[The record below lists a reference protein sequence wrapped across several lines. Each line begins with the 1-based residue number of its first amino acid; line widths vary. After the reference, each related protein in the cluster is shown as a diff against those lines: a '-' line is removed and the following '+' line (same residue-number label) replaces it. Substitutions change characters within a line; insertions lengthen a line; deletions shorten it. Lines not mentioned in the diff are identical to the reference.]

1 MSYYQGNNGINLDLP
16 SQVEFNRR
24 KNVTQDEQLLA
35 LQDNV
40 NELLARNP
48 AGFLSQVYYGL
59 TQGSQVYRFEKN
71 ATFTISSLPGQ
82 AGDSYSITSG
92 TQVVAYIPAV
102 AINISDEDNQNL
114 IKIIS
119 KGDYPVET
127 STFNITNMRTGDV
140 LQNVTLTGAITLQ
153 NASYLG
159 DFDADDYKNKQI
171 TVLNDLELSE
181 TNVIFVS
188 LDLNSDDDWNWVKV
202 GTLLNGKDGYS
213 CFAITEST
221 ATSVL
226 SAVKVGDILI
236 AGETF
241 DYGEYSF
248 EIGDVNTILA
258 LTPTMVLQSKGNV
271 RGPQGETGAQGNPG
285 QNGTNGYTPYIQDGN
300 WYING
305 VDTGVQALGQ
315 DGSDGQDGQSFAMQS
330 GLYSTPANYGE
341 TGNVGPAS
349 ETLQELPTL
358 PQSDITGKGYVVY
371 DPLTTPLA
379 PYYDL
384 YYANNGDVSWTIIH
398 PYSGIKGQDG
408 TDGYT
413 PYIQSGNWYIN
424 GVDTGVPATGPQ
436 GNTGAGI
443 LSMNYEGEW
452 QLANP
457 YNQFDVV
464 YVDLTERTYYIC
476 KTTISA
482 SSASPATD
490 TTNWQEMFAV
500 PLPSGGGATA
510 HIYTNTTLAD
520 HLQEIANNNVETIK
534 FTPSGTIAAPTT
546 KKYEIT
552 FETGGTMTSS
562 ATIASNIIGGLSSS
576 HTLSLNFIPK
586 TDSGSSKTFYAP
598 PIMSNQLNL
607 ALGFELVVDTS
618 SSIFKLYPIA
628 PIPQQGTTG
637 TSLPQTII
645 LYTFGA
651 YGPNAG
657 IGATSLS
664 SLILYY

>member
-1 MSYYQGNNGINLDLP
+1 MSYYQGNNGIKLDLP

-59 TQGSQVYRFEKN
+59 TQGSQVYRFEKDE
-71 ATFTISSLPGQ
+71 TFTISSLPGQ

-92 TQVVAYIPAV
+92 IQVVAYIPAV

-114 IKIIS
+114 VKIIL

-127 STFNITNMRTGDV
+127 STFNITNMRTGEV
-140 LQNVTLTGAITLQ
+140 LQDVTLTGAVTLQ

-248 EIGDVNTILA
+248 DIGDVNTILA

-271 RGPQGETGAQGNPG
+271 RGPQGETGAQGDPG

-315 DGSDGQDGQSFAMQS
+315 DGANGQDGQSFAMQS

-349 ETLQELPTL
+349 EVLQELPTL

-384 YYANNGDVSWTIIH
+384 YYANNGDISWTIIH

-436 GNTGAGI
+436 GATGAGI
-443 LSMNYEGEW
+443 LSMSYQGEW
-452 QLANP
+452 TTGTNYAQ
-457 YNQFDVV
+457 YDVV
-464 YVDLTERTYYIC
+464 YEDDTARTYYIA
-476 KTTISA
+476 KNAITG
-482 SSASPATD
+482 SSSTPSVD
-490 TTNWQEMFAV
+490 TTNWQEMFVV
-500 PLPSGGGATA
+500 PLPASGGPTA
-510 HIYTNTTLAD
+510 HVYTNTTLGAHVD
-520 HLQEIANNNVETIK
+520 EICNNEVSRIKLVLGANTSTSANRIVTMNITQSGIDSSSYS
-534 FTPSGTIAAPTT
+534 TGTITSLTT
-546 KKYEIT
+546 GAVIDMVCTYCGNP
-552 FETGGTMTSS
+552 GGQIFKDFGTICPGTIPVNVRRGVSLTIQSGLYSS
-562 ATIASNIIGGLSSS
+562 IMLYQVPYLSYYSSNYSNGLSLIFNCTASYGNIASL
-576 HTLSLNFIPK
+576 T
-586 TDSGSSKTFYAP
+586 
-598 PIMSNQLNL
+598 
-607 ALGFELVVDTS
+607 
-618 SSIFKLYPIA
+618 
-628 PIPQQGTTG
+628 
-637 TSLPQTII
+637 
-645 LYTFGA
+645 
-651 YGPNAG
+651 
-657 IGATSLS
+657 LS
-664 SLILYY
+664 SLTIWY